1 MVMKTLRDHGR
12 QRWKGAT
19 MAVKWS
25 LSVLW
30 VDVADSGFL
39 GFLLSV

>member
-1 MVMKTLRDHGR
+1 
-12 QRWKGAT
+12 